1 MAATAGDAPKK
12 IKLISCEGDEVLVEP
27 EVALMSSFVRTML
40 EDSSDAVPL
49 PQVRT
54 AVLEKII
61 DYCRYHHQNP
71 HETVEIA
78 KPLKSSNIADA
89 VCAWDAKFVDV
100 DQAMLN
106 EIIVAANFM
115 DIKPLLDLTCA
126 KVASK
131 LKGKSPEEIRKEFNI
146 VNDFTPEEEAQVRE
160 ENKWC
165 EEM

>member
-78 KPLKSSNIADA
+78 KPLKSSNIAD
-89 VCAWDAKFVDV
+89 VSYTVQHTFHQLLVVTIVVLFRVLFRLFVHGT
-100 DQAMLN
+100 
-106 EIIVAANFM
+106 
-115 DIKPLLDLTCA
+115 PSLLTLTRRC
-126 KVASK
+126 
-131 LKGKSPEEIRKEFNI
+131 
-146 VNDFTPEEEAQVRE
+146 
-160 ENKWC
+160 
-165 EEM
+165 